1 VWGQWPFPTRTHG
14 VVEKCT
20 FCFHRIDRGLKEGKK
35 IGIEVVPACV
45 EDCPTGARTFGDL
58 DDPGSEVSSL
68 LASRDWIRL
77 REGLDTKPKV
87 YYLLK

>member
-1 VWGQWPFPTRTHG
+1 
-14 VVEKCT
+14 
-20 FCFHRIDRGLKEGKK
+20 
-35 IGIEVVPACV
+35 VVPACV

-58 DDPGSEVSSL
+58 DDPRSGVSSL
-68 LASRDWIRL
+68 IASRDWIRL